1 MEQLE
6 SWAGRGRVRR
16 ATETDVAAWRLP
28 QSEKAALIFS
38 GVPLLDDLV
47 EEVSFRAAP
56 TMYRLA
62 FESNDGPAHTTWE
75 YGAVPE
81 TGEIRLW
88 PADGRGDSSF
98 VNSSISQW
106 LCSLHMVGSCFA
118 ESSAFDRWDESA
130 EAEEQA
136 LAELADLLRRIEII
150 DPAAIADGDHERQFW
165 PGVLDRW
172 LF

>member
-1 MEQLE
+1 MEQFE
-6 SWAGRGRVRR
+6 SWAGRGRVKR

-38 GVPLLDDLV
+38 GVPLLDELV
-47 EEVSFRAAP
+47 EEVSFRAVP

-62 FESNDGPAHTTWE
+62 FESKDGLAQIAWE

-81 TGEIRLW
+81 TGEVRLW
-88 PADGRGDSSF
+88 PAGGQGVSSF

-106 LCSLHMVGSCFA
+106 LWSLHMVGSCFA
-118 ESSAFDRWDESA
+118 ESAALDRWDESA
-130 EAEEQA
+130 EAEEPA
-136 LAELADLLRRIEII
+136 LAELADLLRRIEVI